1 MVVCLII
8 GVFLLSCDN
17 NLKEEDIKVTLN
29 YNHKRQLEYPEANFR
44 EYYKRPLA
52 APKLYRHQ
60 IDVRDYM
67 EQYIYDSTILNDNLE
82 GSVMV
87 PVNVD
92 LEVDYKNY
100 TVEDP
105 QIHYESGTSDS
116 FSVSHSS
123 PAATTITIPVDINPD
138 HPSQVVEEETI
149 DNVTIETV
157 TTHTLL
163 WSDNFT
169 RGSRSTQQQKTSY
182 IQFWDNASNSTWD
195 NISIGNSDNMT
206 WCDNSTMINEAIANF
221 DNATYEFRGVYCNG
235 MYWTFGRCGWGN
247 EISAHDKNVGDC
259 ACQKST
265 DNSYTVRPLISN
277 ANWGG
282 VGKSCSANS
291 QTLQVIL
298 KRSDG
303 NSL

>member
-1 MVVCLII
+1 MNLFVRMVVCLITS
-8 GVFLLSCDN
+8 VFLLGCESN
-17 NLKEEDIKVTLN
+17 KEEDLTVELN
-29 YNHKRQLEYPEANFR
+29 YTHQESQPRYRTGA
-44 EYYKRPLA
+44 RPVLIS
-52 APKLYRHQ
+52 KHH
-60 IDVRDYM
+60 IEVRDSL
-67 EQYIYDSTILNDNLE
+67 EKYIYDSTVLNESLTGTVLIPVDVNLE
-82 GSVMV
+82 V
-87 PVNVD
+87 
-92 LEVDYKNY
+92 EYKNY
-100 TVEDP
+100 TFEHP
-105 QIHYESGTSDS
+105 QLHYESGISQP

-123 PAATTITIPVDINPD
+123 PPTATVTVSVDINPNY
-138 HPSQVVEEETI
+138 PVPVAETI
-149 DNVTIETV
+149 DNETVETV
-157 TTHTLL
+157 TTHTFS

-169 RGSRSTQQQKTSY
+169 RGSASTQQQKTSY

-206 WCDNSTMINEAIANF
+206 WCDNSTMINDTIANF